1 MLPGSY
7 KSSLY
12 TVSGVSSGNK
22 KEVLWN
28 VQ

>member
-1 MLPGSY
+1 MLPGTY

-12 TVSGVSSGNK
+12 TVSGGSLSNK